1 MQSDNSDNSPVEIE
15 VQAPQALQ
23 TQITPYRRKWGEE
36 NKHRVMDSL
45 TFKDKDIEDIAFSAV
60 IYVSG
65 SMFCSSLL
73 SQTANIITGIFAI
86 AMTLVGIIAW
96 WLIKVVPESTPLV
109 IARIFLIAVGLTL
122 GVAL

>member
-1 MQSDNSDNSPVEIE
+1 MQSDNNDNSPVEIE

-36 NKHRVMDSL
+36 NKQRVMDSL

>member
-1 MQSDNSDNSPVEIE
+1 MQSDNNDNNPVEIE

-36 NKHRVMDSL
+36 NKQRVMDSL
-45 TFKDKDIEDIAFSAV
+45 TFKDKDIEDIAFSVV

>member
-1 MQSDNSDNSPVEIE
+1 MQSDNNDNNPVEIE

-23 TQITPYRRKWGEE
+23 TQIPPYRRKWGEE
-36 NKHRVMDSL
+36 NKQRVMDSL

-73 SQTANIITGIFAI
+73 SQTANIITGIFAL

>member
-1 MQSDNSDNSPVEIE
+1 MQSDNNDNNPVEIE

-36 NKHRVMDSL
+36 NKQRVMDSL

-73 SQTANIITGIFAI
+73 SQTANIITGIFAL

>member
-1 MQSDNSDNSPVEIE
+1 MQSDNNDNSPVEIE

-36 NKHRVMDSL
+36 NKQRVMDSL
-45 TFKDKDIEDIAFSAV
+45 TFKDKDIEDIAFSVV